1 MPELPEITVLARQ
14 MKQELVGKTLA
25 SIEVLQPKCLNLP
38 SFAFVEA
45 LSGARWLDV
54 TQRGKWLVSETS
66 RGWLLLS
73 LGMGGEILLR
83 TRDSLPEKRRIIFD
97 LADGAALTVNFWWF
111 GYAHYTPPGKLA
123 SHKMIARLGPNAL
136 DVSAGDL
143 KAMLGRRRGAI
154 KAFLLDQSKLAG
166 IGNFYVHDILFRAG
180 LHPLRTIDT
189 LAEAEIERLA
199 GAIHD
204 GLQLA
209 VDKGGSFYELDLYG
223 QKGHFTLDDV
233 LVGYKEGQPCPACG
247 TPIEKVKTGSTSSFI
262 CPRCQPLELA
272 G

>member
-1 MPELPEITVLARQ
+1 LPELPEITVLARQ
-14 MKQELVGKTLA
+14 MKHELVGKELA
-25 SIEVLQPKCLNLP
+25 GIEVLQPKCLNLP
-38 SFAFVEA
+38 EPAFAEA
-45 LSGARWLDV
+45 LIGAQWLDV

-66 RGWLLLS
+66 QGFLLLS
-73 LGMGGEILLR
+73 LGMGGEILLC
-83 TRDSLPEKRRIIFD
+83 TRDSLPEKYRIVFD
-97 LADGAALTVNFWWF
+97 LAGGACLAVNFWWF
-111 GYAHYTPPGKLA
+111 GYAHYTPPRALE

-143 KAMLGRRRGAI
+143 KAMLAGRRGAI
-154 KAFLLDQSKLAG
+154 KTFLLDQSKLAG

-189 LAEAEIERLA
+189 LAEVEIERLA
-199 GAIHD
+199 EAIHD
-204 GLQLA
+204 RLQLA

-223 QKGHFTLDDV
+223 QKGHFTMDDV

-262 CPRCQPLELA
+262 CPRCQPLVRV
-272 G
+272 